1 MDLAAVQ
8 RMLDTERERVR
19 AATPMSARLFERAS
33 RSLARGVSSDFQF
46 RSPYPIYLE
55 RGSGSNVWDVDGNC
69 YLDFHAGA
77 GSLIV
82 GHANPVLN
90 DAMAASLATGTSF
103 AAASEHSVPV
113 AEALSARFGLPLWR
127 FTSSGTEAV
136 MGAVR
141 LARAATSRDRVLRI
155 VRSYNGHADV
165 VLAGEQHAPPG
176 IPASVDALTSTVAFN
191 DVAALVRALASHEFA
206 CLVVELPLC
215 SPHVIRPTE
224 EYLEALR
231 TLPGETE
238 TALILDDVK
247 TGLTLG
253 HGGAPA
259 TYDLRPDLIA
269 LAKSLTGGLPCGAIG
284 GQEWIMSRL
293 GDDGVAIYGTL
304 NGNPLAMTAADTILN
319 TLMTQAV
326 HDRIAAVNSDFARR
340 LGGVIADAGLPLS
353 VVTEGGKG
361 GMQPTGAAAP
371 GFTELLWTWFLNH
384 GAYLAPDPDLR
395 WTITAAHTPDDIDLV
410 CEILA
415 EFAEEGACS

>member
-1 MDLAAVQ
+1 MDPAELQ
-8 RMLDTERERVR
+8 RMLDIERDGVR
-19 AATPMSARLFERAS
+19 AATPRSALLFDRAS

-46 RSPYPIYLE
+46 RPPYPIYLA

-69 YLDFHAGA
+69 YVDFHAGA

-82 GHANPVLN
+82 GHANPILN
-90 DAMAASLATGTSF
+90 DAMAASLSIGTSF
-103 AAASEHSVPV
+103 AAASEHAVPV
-113 AEALSARFGLPLWR
+113 AEALAARFGPPLWR

-155 VRSYNGHADV
+155 VHSYNGHADV
-165 VLAGEQHAPPG
+165 LLAGETDAPPG
-176 IPASVDALTSTVAFN
+176 IPLSVEALTSTVAFN
-191 DVAALVRALASHEFA
+191 DVAALEGALGSREFA
-206 CLVVELPLC
+206 CVVVELPLC
-215 SPHVIRPTE
+215 TPHVIRPTE
-224 EYLEALR
+224 VYLEALR
-231 TLPGETE
+231 ALPGQTG

-253 HGGAPA
+253 RGGSPA
-259 TYDLRPDLIA
+259 AYDVRPDLIA

-293 GDDGVAIYGTL
+293 GNDGVAVYGTL
-304 NGNPLAMTAADTILN
+304 NGNPLAMTAAHTILN
-319 TLMTQAV
+319 TLMTNAV
-326 HDRIAAVNSDFARR
+326 HDQIAELNRDFGRR
-340 LGGVIADAGLPLS
+340 VGSLIAETGLPLT

-361 GMQPTGAAAP
+361 GMLPTGDAP
-371 GFTELLWTWFLNH
+371 AGFTELLWTWVLNH

-395 WTITAAHTPDDIDLV
+395 WTITAAHKRDDVDLV

-415 EFAEEGACS
+415 GFAAEGVRR